1 MRDAIVREIIALEEG
16 ALARWINGDPTGYLG
31 LYAPD
36 VTYLAEGLK
45 GRVDGIE
52 ALRSLFSGMDGTPL
66 VPEAALIDPDVR
78 VAGDV
83 AWLACNVDNFSDTGE
98 RIRRWNCTEIY
109 HHTDGEWR
117 IVHSH
122 WSIVQENDPT

>member
-1 MRDAIVREIIALEEG
+1 MRDAIAREIIALEEG
-16 ALARWINGDPTGYLG
+16 ALARWIQGDPAGYLG

-36 VTYLAEGLK
+36 VSYLAEGLP
-45 GRVDGIE
+45 GRVDGVE

-66 VPEAALIDPDVR
+66 VPSATLVDPEVR
-78 VAGDV
+78 VLGGI
-83 AWLACNVDNFSDTGE
+83 AWLACNVDNFSETGE

-109 HHTDGEWR
+109 RRKEGEWR

-122 WSIVQENDPT
+122 WSIVQQGASA